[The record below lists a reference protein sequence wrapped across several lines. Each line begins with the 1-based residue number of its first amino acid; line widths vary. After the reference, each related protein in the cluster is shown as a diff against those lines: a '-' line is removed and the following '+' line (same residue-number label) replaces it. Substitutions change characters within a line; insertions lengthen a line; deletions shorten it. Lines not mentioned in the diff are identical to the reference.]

1 MEHAPDTLA
10 AVLVLLAS
18 AVVAVTLLRRFHL
31 PAILGYL
38 AVGIAVGPNG
48 LGWVPDVPETRVLAE
63 FGVVFLLF
71 TVGLEFSLPQLVAM
85 RAAVLGLGGAQ
96 VALTA
101 AIVALAANAWGA
113 SWTEA
118 AVLGGALAMSST
130 AIVTKQLAEQLELAS
145 RHGRLAVGVLL
156 FQDLAVIPFLILV
169 PALAGTGADGMLA
182 QLGWAFAK
190 GLLVVAALLAA
201 GHWLLRPLFQEVASA
216 RSAELFTLTVLLVT
230 LGAAWLTHRMG
241 LSPALGAFLAGM
253 MLSETEYRHQVEADI
268 RPFRDVLLGLF
279 FVTVGMLLDPRA
291 LPDRWAAVALTTAGL
306 VAGKA
311 MLVYL
316 LARAGRHEPG
326 VALRTALV
334 LAQGGE
340 FGFALLALAL
350 RDGVLGETA
359 GQVALT
365 SIVLSMLAAPLLIRH
380 NGAIAKRLF
389 PRSYVGR
396 REASRRAIAEAA
408 RGLSGHVI
416 VCGFGRVGQNVARF
430 LEREGFAYF
439 ALDLDPGRVR
449 EAREAGEP
457 VHYGDSTHP
466 EILEAAGLARAAA
479 VVVTYDDPP
488 AALRVVQAVRKLHPD
503 LPVLVRT
510 RDDADLERLQA
521 AGATEVVP
529 ETLEASLMLVSH
541 LLLLLGVPVSRVV
554 RRVRA
559 VREDRYRLL
568 RSFFHGQEPE
578 PIDTG
583 AFRERLHA
591 VPLPEGA
598 HAVGRRLRELA
609 LDKAGVEVAAI
620 RRGERRGPPPRGDT
634 RLEAGDVVV
643 LYGAPEELERAE
655 ALLLK
660 G

>member
-1 MEHAPDTLA
+1 MEQTHDTLA
-10 AVLVLLAS
+10 AILILLVS
-18 AVVAVTLLRRFHL
+18 AVAAVAALRRFHL
-31 PAILGYL
+31 PAVLGYL
-38 AVGIAVGPNG
+38 AVGVVVGPHG
-48 LGWVPDVPETRVLAE
+48 LGWVPDAPETRVLAE

-71 TVGLEFSLPQLVAM
+71 TIGLEFSLPRLVAM

-96 VALTA
+96 VAITTA
-101 AIVALAANAWGA
+101 ASAWALRAWGA
-113 SWTEA
+113 PWPEA
-118 AVLGGALAMSST
+118 VVVGGALALSST
-130 AIVTKQLAEQLELAS
+130 AIVMKQLAEQLELNS

-169 PALAGTGADGMLA
+169 PALAGQGTDGMLVPLA
-182 QLGWAFAK
+182 WALAK
-190 GLLVVAALLAA
+190 GLLVVVGLLAA
-201 GHWLLRPLFQEVASA
+201 GHWLLRPLFHEVASA
-216 RSAELFTLTVLLVT
+216 RSPELFTLTVLLVT
-230 LGAAWLTHRMG
+230 LSAAWLTHRMG

-253 MLSETEYRHQVEADI
+253 MLSETEYRHQIEADI

-279 FVTVGMLLDPRA
+279 FVTVGMLLDPRV
-291 LPDRWAAVALTTAGL
+291 LPQHWLAVTAAATGL
-306 VAGKA
+306 VAGKGA
-311 MLVYL
+311 LVYA
-316 LARAGRHEPG
+316 LARLGRAEPG

-334 LAQGGE
+334 LGQGGE

-350 RDGVLGETA
+350 HRDVVGETA
-359 GQVALT
+359 AQVVLT
-365 SIVLSMLAAPLLIRH
+365 AIVLSMALAPILIRY
-380 NGAIAKRLF
+380 NGRIAKRLF
-389 PRSYVGR
+389 RGGYVGR

-408 RGLSGHVI
+408 KGLSGHVI
-416 VCGFGRVGQNVARF
+416 ICGFGRVGQNVARF
-430 LEREGFAYF
+430 LDREGFPYF
-439 ALDLDPGRVR
+439 ALDLDPDRVR

-457 VHYGDSTHP
+457 VHYGDSTHL
-466 EILEAAGLARAAA
+466 EILEAAGLGRARA

-488 AALRVVQAVRKLHPD
+488 AALTVVRAVRRLRED

-554 RRVRA
+554 RRVRG

-578 PIDTG
+578 PLGTG

-598 HAVGRRLRELA
+598 HAVGRRLRDLA
-609 LDKAGVEVAAI
+609 LDEAGVEVAAI

-634 RLEAGDVVV
+634 RLRAGDVLV
-643 LYGAPEELERAE
+643 LYGAPEDLERAE